1 MCYEVSAYFYD
12 IVFVVGVPYVP
23 LSWFSFRHTDCEY
36 PHSVC
41 SVPLM
46 FLMVS
51 FYEQMFLI
59 LIKSTL
65 SLFQWLTILTSLL
78 LSFC

>member
-1 MCYEVSAYFYD
+1 MYYKVFAYFD
-12 IVFVVGVPYVP
+12 DTVFVAGVLYVP
-23 LSWFSFRHTDCEY
+23 LTWFSFRHMDCEY

-41 SVPLM
+41 SLPLM

-59 LIKSTL
+59 LINPL
-65 SLFQWLTILTSLL
+65 YHFLNG
-78 LSFC
+78 